1 MPTQIWKKSKSKLIA
16 SFAVMLAGLI
26 ISSAYVN
33 IADKELSK
41 KVLAYVCVLVFVVAG
56 IIFVRLLTSLFKRS
70 LISHKL
76 GVGRAAATQFVLRII
91 GYIILLLSALELMNI
106 SVAKLLLGGAIL
118 GIILGVAAQ
127 QSLGNFFASIILIL
141 THPYRVG
148 EEVTI
153 ISGSFGGANEG
164 RVLDIGLTHT
174 KLKLTNGK
182 IMYMPNATILSWAA
196 IIPDR
201 STKKH

>member
-1 MPTQIWKKSKSKLIA
+1 
-16 SFAVMLAGLI
+16 
-26 ISSAYVN
+26 
-33 IADKELSK
+33 
-41 KVLAYVCVLVFVVAG
+41 
-56 IIFVRLLTSLFKRS
+56 
-70 LISHKL
+70 
-76 GVGRAAATQFVLRII
+76 
-91 GYIILLLSALELMNI
+91 MNI

-164 RVLDIGLTHT
+164 TVQDIGLTHT

-182 IMYMPNATILSWAA
+182 TMYMPNSTILSWAA
-196 IIPDR
+196 IIPNR
-201 STKKH
+201 PNKKH

>member
-1 MPTQIWKKSKSKLIA
+1 MPSQIWRKSKYKLFF
-16 SFAVMLAGLI
+16 SFAVILVSLI
-26 ISSAYVN
+26 ISSSYVN
-33 IADKELSK
+33 VSDKEISNKL
-41 KVLAYVCVLVFVVAG
+41 LAYVCIFIFVIAG
-56 IIFVRLLTSLFKRS
+56 IIFIRLISSLVKRS
-70 LISHKL
+70 IINYRL
-76 GVGRAAATQFVLRII
+76 GLGRAGATQFILRVI
-91 GYIILLLSALELMNI
+91 GYLILLLSTLELMNI

-164 RVLDIGLTHT
+164 TVKDIGLTHT
-174 KLKLTNGK
+174 KLKLNNGK
-182 IMYMPNATILSWAA
+182 IMYLPNSTILSWAA
-196 IIPDR
+196 IIPNR
-201 STKKH
+201 QKKKQ